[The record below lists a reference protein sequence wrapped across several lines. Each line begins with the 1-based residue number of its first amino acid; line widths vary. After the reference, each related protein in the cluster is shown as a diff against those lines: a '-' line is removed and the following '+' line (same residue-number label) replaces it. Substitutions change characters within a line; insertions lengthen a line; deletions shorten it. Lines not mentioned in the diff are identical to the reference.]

1 MIKTMKKGTSNVGSN
16 QKSNQNDKKCL
27 FLLTMLLTVSA
38 QLVFDGTLNSSEH
51 QHRIAHYVP
60 IRK

>member
-1 MIKTMKKGTSNVGSN
+1 MKKGTSNVGSN